1 MRKTILYLVPVL
13 TLIVFYVGLTSGS
26 YFKKPTSESDDVAQ
40 HMQVVKMNVTNSDW
54 DAAAK
59 NLKKMKSAW
68 EKVKSRVQFNVDK
81 RKITEIDVKI
91 ARLQGLIEAK
101 DKAGA
106 LTELSEAAMYWDS
119 LGEF

>member
-1 MRKTILYLVPVL
+1 MRKIIFYLIPIL

-26 YFKKPTSESDDVAQ
+26 YLKKPTSELDDVAK
-40 HMQVVKMNVTNSDW
+40 HMRILKMNIEGGNW
-54 DAAAK
+54 DAAAT

-68 EKVKSRVQFNVDK
+68 GEVKSRIQFNVDK